1 MPLLI
6 LQFLCIGY
14 IVFTGPIVTNNI
26 AVLSL
31 EVFAV
36 FLILWT
42 LWTIKFDRFSLLSQS
57 TKKTRLVPKGPYVY
71 VRHPIYTSLI
81 ILSSTWVYSLITIP
95 RIFVWGVLMVTVF
108 LTINYYESVLSK
120 KLGDFG
126 LYKQR
131 TYRII
136 PFIY

>member
-57 TKKTRLVPKGPYVY
+57 TKKNKTGTKGAVCLCQAPN
-71 VRHPIYTSLI
+71 IYIPDYSFI
-81 ILSSTWVYSLITIP
+81 DMGIQPDYNSKNICMGSSDGNSFFDDQL
-95 RIFVWGVLMVTVF
+95 L
-108 LTINYYESVLSK
+108 
-120 KLGDFG
+120 
-126 LYKQR
+126 
-131 TYRII
+131 
-136 PFIY
+136 